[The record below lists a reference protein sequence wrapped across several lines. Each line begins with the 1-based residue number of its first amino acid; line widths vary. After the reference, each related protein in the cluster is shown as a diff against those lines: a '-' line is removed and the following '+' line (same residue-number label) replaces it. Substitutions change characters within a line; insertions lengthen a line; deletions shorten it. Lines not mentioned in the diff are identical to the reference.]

1 MFTKFKNKSI
11 STVLTVLP
19 QQVVDFDDEMEVYG
33 YSEMKMKK
41 LKKLMGYNT
50 RRCSK
55 PGEGISDY
63 AIYGIKHLIDN
74 KVITKEEIGAIIVT
88 STTPD
93 YFIPPTSSLIQGYL
107 GVDTDCVCIDI
118 SQGCCGYSVGLTYAF
133 MTLEHLQN
141 KKVLVVCGDMMS
153 RKIGA
158 RDRASR
164 PIIGDAVT
172 ITVVEN
178 CDNDKTIFC
187 CLKNEGDI
195 ALSVNIPAGGN
206 KIPCSEET
214 AIEVEDEAGNW
225 RSQNDF
231 FMAGDLVLNFII
243 NETPAMI
250 EEMLAFS
257 GVKKEDVDC
266 FVCHQP
272 NAFILKK
279 LAEKVGVELSKM
291 PNDTTSIYGNSN
303 SATIPVT
310 FCQHYKEIYE
320 GKHEPKIF
328 FTSFGSGLAVGGVL
342 IDLPE
347 LKYCNLIDYPHQ
359 S

>member
-1 MFTKFKNKSI
+1 MFTTFKNKTITS
-11 STVLTVLP
+11 VLTVLP
-19 QQVVDFDDEMEVYG
+19 QQEVSFDSEMGDYG
-33 YSEMKMKK
+33 YSEMKMRK

-55 PGEGISDY
+55 PGEGVSDY
-63 AIYGIKHLIDN
+63 AIYGIQHLID
-74 KVITKEEIGAIIVT
+74 KQLISKEEIGVIIVT

-93 YFIPPTSSLIQGYL
+93 YFIPQTSNLIQGHF
-107 GVDTDCVCIDI
+107 GIDIDCVCLDI
-118 SQGCCGYSVGLTYAF
+118 SQGCCGYSVGLTTAF
-133 MTLEHLQN
+133 MVLEHVPN
-141 KKVLVVCGDMMS
+141 KKALVVCGDMMS
-153 RKIGA
+153 RKIGT

-178 CDNDKTIFC
+178 CENDKTVYC
-187 CLKNEGDI
+187 CLKNEGGD
-195 ALSVNIPAGGN
+195 AMSVNIPAGGN
-206 KIPCSEET
+206 KLPCSPET

-225 RSQNDF
+225 RSQNQF
-231 FMAGDLVLNFII
+231 FMEGDLVFNFII
-243 NETPAMI
+243 NETPKMVF
-250 EEMLAFS
+250 EMLDYA
-257 GVKKEDVDC
+257 GVKTDDIAS

-279 LAEKVGVELSKM
+279 LAEKLEVDQSKV

-310 FCQHYKEIYE
+310 FCQHYKEIYDGSE
-320 GKHEPKIF
+320 ENKIF
-328 FTSFGSGLAVGGVL
+328 FTSFGSGLALGGVI
-342 IDLPE
+342 IDLPA
-347 LKYCNLIDYPHQ
+347 LKYCNMIDYPHQ